1 MDLWHGRPAR
11 VLAWARRPSHLSAVL
26 AHLHLIARGTQFDP
40 HHDDLLLLRRFHQD
54 TNTPFR
60 YNFPTMPTAAFTTLG
75 CKVNQYE
82 TQKILESFEARGFEI
97 VPFEER
103 ADVYVINTCS
113 VTQSAEAKSRQTV
126 RRANRQNPD
135 AIVVMTGCYAQFT
148 LRRGERLDEAHLVVP
163 NPDKLRTVDYLLEQ
177 FPHLAERLERE
188 RPKGEITVRRR
199 TRAILKIQ
207 DGCNVNCSF
216 CSIPMTRPMMRSVPY
231 QEVLEEAQAMVA
243 DGYREIV
250 LTGVLIG
257 DYGLHS
263 GSGGPDLAELCAM
276 LTEIEGLERIRIS
289 SIEPTLI
296 SDSLID
302 LIATHP
308 KMCPHLHIPL
318 QSGDSRILRAM
329 NRPYDQAFYLDLC
342 RRLRTRIPDIAIS
355 TDIMVG
361 FPGEDEE
368 AFLNTCKVVEAVEY
382 CRAHLFR
389 YSPRPE
395 TPAEA
400 MHDQVPDSVKTERIQ
415 RLQAVAKQAQLRY
428 ASRFMGKVE
437 RVLVETRSKLSGLMT
452 GTSDHYLQVE
462 FAGSPS
468 LSGQLVKVRITDVS
482 AEGILGELV
491 G

>member
-1 MDLWHGRPAR
+1 
-11 VLAWARRPSHLSAVL
+11 
-26 AHLHLIARGTQFDP
+26 
-40 HHDDLLLLRRFHQD
+40 
-54 TNTPFR
+54 
-60 YNFPTMPTAAFTTLG
+60 MPTAAFTTLG

-82 TQKILESFEARGFEI
+82 TQKILESFEAQGFEI
-97 VPFEER
+97 VPFESP

-126 RRANRQNPD
+126 RRASRQNPN

-148 LRRGERLDEAHLVVP
+148 IRRGERLEEAHLVVP
-163 NPDKLRTVDYLLEQ
+163 NPDKLRTVEYLLEH
-177 FPHLAERLERE
+177 FPHLKERLERE
-188 RPKGEITVRRR
+188 RSASPQPIKRRS
-199 TRAILKIQ
+199 RAVLKVQ
-207 DGCNVNCSF
+207 DGCNVFCSF
-216 CSIPMTRPMMRSVPY
+216 CSIPFTRPVLRSIPY
-231 QEVLEEAQAMVA
+231 REVLDEARAMVA

-257 DYGLHS
+257 DYGPHS
-263 GSGGPDLAELCAM
+263 GSEGPDLAGLCAM
-276 LTEIEGLERIRIS
+276 LAEIEGLERIRIS

-296 SDSLID
+296 QDSLIE
-302 LIATHP
+302 LIAEHP
-308 KMCPHLHIPL
+308 KMCNHLHIPL
-318 QSGDSRILRAM
+318 QSGDTGVLKAM

-368 AFLNTCKVVEAVEY
+368 AFLNTCKVVEEVQF

-389 YSPRPE
+389 YSPRPD

-400 MHDQVPDSVKTERIQ
+400 MDDHVPDAVKTERIQ
-415 RLQAVAKQAQLRY
+415 RLQALAKECARRY
-428 ASRFMGKVE
+428 NARFIGRIE
-437 RVLVETRSKLSGLMT
+437 RVLVETRSKLSGLMM

-468 LSGQLVKVRITDVS
+468 LVGQLVQVRITDLNG
-482 AEGILGELV
+482 EGVLGEIV
-491 G
+491 

>member
-1 MDLWHGRPAR
+1 
-11 VLAWARRPSHLSAVL
+11 
-26 AHLHLIARGTQFDP
+26 
-40 HHDDLLLLRRFHQD
+40 
-54 TNTPFR
+54 
-60 YNFPTMPTAAFTTLG
+60 MPTAAFTTLG

-82 TQKILESFEARGFEI
+82 TQKMLESFEAQGFEI
-97 VPFEER
+97 VPFDAP
-103 ADVYVINTCS
+103 ADVYVVNTCS

-126 RRANRQNPD
+126 RRASRQNPN

-148 LRRGERLDEAHLVVP
+148 LRRGEKLEEAHLVVP
-163 NPDKLRTVDYLLEQ
+163 NPDKLRTVHYLLEH
-177 FPHLAERLERE
+177 FPHLAQRLEQE
-188 RPKGEITVRRR
+188 RVQGKVQVRRR
-199 TRAILKIQ
+199 TRAVLKIQ

-216 CSIPMTRPMMRSVPY
+216 CSIPLTRPVMRSIPY

-243 DGYREIV
+243 DGYREVV

-257 DYGLHS
+257 DYGPHS
-263 GSGGPDLAELCAM
+263 GSGGPDLAGLCAM
-276 LTEIEGLERIRIS
+276 LAEIEGLERIRIS

-318 QSGDSRILRAM
+318 QSGDSRILKAM

-342 RRLRTRIPDIAIS
+342 RRLRERIPNFAIS

-361 FPGEDEE
+361 FPSEDEA
-368 AFLNTCKVVEAVEY
+368 AFLNTCRVVQEVEF

-389 YSPRPE
+389 YSPRPD
-395 TPAEA
+395 TPAEQ
-400 MHDQVPDSVKTERIQ
+400 MPDQVPEPVKTERTQ
-415 RLQAVAKQAQLRY
+415 RLQAIAKQAQVRY
-428 ASRFMGKVE
+428 ASRFIGCVE
-437 RVLVETRSKLSGLMT
+437 RVLVENRSKLSGLMT

-468 LSGQLVKVRITDVS
+468 LAGQFVQVRITEVS
-482 AEGILGELV
+482 PESVSGELV
-491 G
+491 GMPLNPPTGDIPSGALAHDAGDDE

>member
-1 MDLWHGRPAR
+1 
-11 VLAWARRPSHLSAVL
+11 
-26 AHLHLIARGTQFDP
+26 
-40 HHDDLLLLRRFHQD
+40 
-54 TNTPFR
+54 
-60 YNFPTMPTAAFTTLG
+60 MPTAAFTTLG

-82 TQKILESFEARGFEI
+82 TQKILESFEAQGFEI
-97 VPFEER
+97 VPFESP

-113 VTQSAEAKSRQTV
+113 VTQSAEAKSRQTI
-126 RRANRQNPD
+126 RRASRLNPN

-148 LRRGERLDEAHLVVP
+148 LRRGEKLDEAHLVVP
-163 NPDKLRTVDYLLEQ
+163 NPDKLRTLEYVLEH
-177 FPHLAERLERE
+177 FPQLRERLEAE
-188 RPKGEITVRRR
+188 RRTGETPLRRR
-199 TRAILKIQ
+199 TRAVLKIQ

-216 CSIPMTRPMMRSVPY
+216 CSIPLTRPVMHSTPY
-231 QEVLEEAQAMVA
+231 TEVLEEARALVA

-257 DYGLHS
+257 DYGPHS
-263 GSGGPDLAELCAM
+263 GSGGPDLAELCA
-276 LTEIEGLERIRIS
+276 LLSEIEGLERIRIS

-296 SDSLID
+296 NDALIEQ
-302 LIATHP
+302 IAVNP

-318 QSGDSRILRAM
+318 QSGDSRILKAM

-342 RRLRTRIPDIAIS
+342 RHLRERIPDLAIS

-368 AFLNTCKVVEAVEY
+368 AFQNTCKVVEAAEY
-382 CRAHLFR
+382 CRAHVFR

-400 MHDQVPDSVKTERIQ
+400 MEAQVPEPVKTERSQ
-415 RLQAVAKQAQLRY
+415 RLQALCKQVQLRY
-428 ASRFMGKVE
+428 ASRFIGKVE
-437 RVLVETRSKLSGLMT
+437 RVLVETRSKLTGLMT

-468 LSGQLVKVRITDVS
+468 LAGQLVYVRIVDVS
-482 AEGILGELV
+482 PESVRGELV
-491 G
+491 GTTHSPQK